1 MKKLPI
7 WCKTAKKKMID
18 LDINVTELAAAIDKS
33 RTHVSLALNGRYSR
47 EIVSLISDELN
58 ISDEWPEGGTDDA

>member
-7 WCKTAKKKMID
+7 WCKIAKKKMID